1 MTAEKYPFTITPS
14 IIRYLEE
21 AIRVF
26 ESKNH
31 GMDDVESVE
40 PFSICFTSYEKHEPF
55 QDNSEST
62 RKKFIEYLEQEGAVK
77 LDSIKAT
84 DTRPFD
90 GFVPKERWQ
99 KSRNKYEG
107 DFETNFVLL
116 ILDMKPIYEIWND
129 YVASKNQ
136 QES

>member
-1 MTAEKYPFTITPS
+1 MTAEKYPFKFTPS

-31 GMDDVESVE
+31 GTVESME
-40 PFSICFTSYEKHEPF
+40 PFSICFTSYERHEPF
-55 QDNSEST
+55 QENSEDM
-62 RKKFIEYLEQEGAVK
+62 RKRFIQYLESQEAVK
-77 LDSIKAT
+77 LDLIKAT
-84 DTRPFD
+84 DTRPFE

-107 DFETNFVLL
+107 EFETNFVLL
-116 ILDMKPIYEIWND
+116 ILDMNPIYEIWGD
-129 YVASKNQ
+129 YS
-136 QES
+136 SGRS